1 VALLHIIEGKRPEKP
16 AFNITRGYTEE
27 LWVMTTSCWDED
39 PTKRPTVDTVLDTL
53 RRAAE
58 RWDPDLKRTTLQR
71 SQIRSLL
78 PNVRM
83 SLMSSPPPT
92 PPSREGAT
100 HLLVPTPTPSTL
112 APPTP
117 KNETLPGSI
126 PGTSSKEKEIR
137 FVIARPSEEEPRSAP
152 VISTKEETKRTP
164 VSAAEDG
171 QVPTLDEA
179 VDRVLAGASSPLGA
193 DEVRKVVET
202 LEKVSRKHPLPTNL
216 SIQPVVDRCWSP
228 NTQ

>member
-1 VALLHIIEGKRPEKP
+1 VALLHIIEGVRPEKP
-16 AFNITRGYTEE
+16 VFNTTRGYTEE

-58 RWDPDLKRTTLQR
+58 RWEPRAEEDDSSESDSPTTPERADEPDAIPPSTL
-71 SQIRSLL
+71 
-78 PNVRM
+78 
-83 SLMSSPPPT
+83 
-92 PPSREGAT
+92 PSRESAT
-100 HLLVPTPTPSTL
+100 HLVPTPTPSTL
-112 APPTP
+112 APLTP
-117 KNETLPGSI
+117 KNGTLPISI
-126 PGTSSKEKEIR
+126 SDTSSKEKEIR
-137 FVIARPSEEEPRSAP
+137 FVIARPLEEPRSAP
-152 VISTKEETKRTP
+152 VISTKEKTKRTP
-164 VSAAEDG
+164 VSAAEDE
-171 QVPTLDEA
+171 QVPALDEA

-216 SIQPVVDRCWSP
+216 SIQPAVDRCWSP